1 MRLAV
6 FRSINSVLKEKK
18 KERKEEREREK
29 KVNRLIIMNR
39 YNKHAEQVY
48 RYEIRES
55 LLSSVIIA

>member
-1 MRLAV
+1 
-6 FRSINSVLKEKK
+6 LKEKK